1 MDNHLGIF
9 ACHLTSRV
17 SVKKIVGVWINT
29 WGISVRHQTSQVRMS
44 ESAEDDVNLSVSMG
58 SLAAIDKE
66 CRRRR

>member
-29 WGISVRHQTSQVRMS
+29 WGISVRHLTSRDSMI
-44 ESAEDDVNLSVSMG
+44 ESAEDDVNLGVSSG
-58 SLAAIDKE
+58 PLALIDKG
-66 CRRRR
+66 CRS